1 MNKRGCFIKI
11 VGVGTVLI
19 AVLAYLIQSNS
30 FESLLKPVLKI
41 IDDDVTRELESKIKF
56 VKPTPEKDSLMASFK
71 EYIENGPRQYGDDK
85 NDFKKLLVSKIL
97 VFAQDSLIDSIEL
110 SEIKD
115 LINLEVK
122 NERSKEK

>member
-1 MNKRGCFIKI
+1 MNKKGCFIKI
-11 VGVGTVLI
+11 VGVGTVLV

-30 FESLLKPVLKI
+30 FENLLKPVLRV
-41 IDDDVTRELESKIKF
+41 IDDDVTRELESKISF
-56 VKPTPEKDSLMASFK
+56 VKQTPEKDSLMANFK
-71 EYIENGPRQYGDDK
+71 EYIENGPRVIGDDK

-97 VFAQDSLIDSIEL
+97 VFAQDSVIDSSEL
-110 SEIKD
+110 NEIKD